1 MVMPSDLRGV
11 AGPMVSS
18 PRMPLSGTDAMI
30 RRPFVLVTALVTALT
45 AAVSAAPAD
54 YVQQIETWRAKRL
67 ERLQAADGWLS
78 LIGLDWLQA
87 GRNTIGSAEGN
98 DIVLKAGPARLGVAT
113 LADGRV
119 TLELDPAAAATIDG
133 APATRALLRDD
144 SAEQPSV
151 VRFGSAS
158 FLVIK
163 RGDRYALRVRDS
175 EAATRKHFLGIDQY
189 PIDPAWRVEA
199 KWVPFDPPQ
208 TLDIPNIIGTVDAMT
223 VPGKA
228 VFERDGRRYE
238 LLPVVEDPAATQL
251 FFILAD
257 RTSGKE
263 TYGAARFLYADKAEN
278 GVVVLDFN
286 KAYNPPC
293 AFTPYATCP
302 LAPPENRLALAVTA
316 GEKKYRGSD
325 H

>member
-1 MVMPSDLRGV
+1 MTRSPFVAILAVIFAMTVPATAAPSDY
-11 AGPMVSS
+11 
-18 PRMPLSGTDAMI
+18 T
-30 RRPFVLVTALVTALT
+30 
-45 AAVSAAPAD
+45 
-54 YVQQIETWRAKRL
+54 QQIQAWQAKRL
-67 ERLQAADGWLS
+67 ERLQAPEGWLS

-87 GRNTIGSAEGN
+87 GRNTIGSADGN
-98 DIVLKAGPARLGVAT
+98 DIVLKAGPAKLGVAV
-113 LADGRV
+113 LDGGGV
-119 TLELDPAAAATIDG
+119 TLELDPAAEATIDG
-133 APATRALLRDD
+133 QRVSKAALRDD
-144 SAEQPSV
+144 AQAEPSV
-151 VRFGSAS
+151 VRFGTAS
-158 FLVIK
+158 FIVIK

-175 EAATRKHFLGIDQY
+175 EAPTRTHFLGLDRY
-189 PIDPAWRVEA
+189 PIDPSWRIEA
-199 KWVPFDPPQ
+199 QWVAFDPPR

-228 VFERDGRRYE
+228 VFEREGRSYE
-238 LLPVVEDPAATQL
+238 LLPVIESPDATQL

-263 TYGAARFLYADKAEN
+263 TYGAARFLYADVAKD

-302 LAPPENRLALAVTA
+302 LAPPENRLGVAVTA